1 MGYSPLGHKELDTTK
16 RLTLSLSF
24 HRAGKFHLGL
34 VHYLQAS
41 LTINL
46 RLEQNRSLMRFRFEV
61 KLSLLSREK
70 LTISTQLQLSSL
82 AAVHGVA
89 KSQTRLGD

>member
-1 MGYSPLGHKELDTTK
+1 MGYSPRGHKELDTTK

-24 HRAGKFHLGL
+24 HRAGKFHLDL

-46 RLEQNRSLMRFRFEV
+46 DLNR
-61 KLSLLSREK
+61 
-70 LTISTQLQLSSL
+70 I
-82 AAVHGVA
+82 
-89 KSQTRLGD
+89 DP